1 MSYVITSYIKMSYV
15 ICHNVVCHNIIIT
28 SFSSSMSLAL
38 STSLSSSTM
47 ITIIMT
53 TIMMLT
59 TTMITTIMIMKIQAL
74 TSSTRLVQGSG
85 VLFFARDRVKK
96 YPLMM
101 SAELTQKYNFSEN
114 HSSSGLNLVPAAR
127 SVCCRQVIN
136 PYLPHWV
143 EHDLIIWLCY
153 NSKILQRKWLPC
165 GGISTKLNSLAN
177 NSRKA

>member
-1 MSYVITSYIKMSYV
+1 MSYVIMSYVIMLCVIMSYIIHNIIMSYVICHNIICHNVICQNV

-28 SFSSSMSLAL
+28 SFSSSMSLVL
-38 STSLSSSTM
+38 STSFSSSTM

-53 TIMMLT
+53 TIMMLM
-59 TTMITTIMIMKIQAL
+59 TTMITTITITKIQAL

-143 EHDLIIWLCY
+143 EHALII
-153 NSKILQRKWLPC
+153 
-165 GGISTKLNSLAN
+165 
-177 NSRKA
+177 